1 MALQNRTMARR
12 CRPKLVL
19 FLLAALLLLSLAAS
33 LLAGTTRLS
42 LQEVLRALSD
52 GDTKNAALRIF
63 LYARL
68 PRVLGGLMCG
78 SGLAVVGAILQVVLN
93 NSLAGP
99 NIIGVNAGA
108 GFAALLVM
116 ALFPERAALVPAAA
130 FLGALACALLVY
142 SIARA
147 TGASRMTL
155 VLAGVAVGCIINAA
169 SSTLKVLFPEII
181 NTYSGFSIG
190 TLNGVTLRQLGA
202 SAPYLLL
209 GILAALLLGG
219 SMDILALG
227 DEMARALGLRAER
240 CRLLLILT
248 AAVLAGASV
257 SIAGLISFVGL
268 LVPHIAR
275 SFLGSENRLVIIG
288 SALLGASS
296 VLLCDLLGR
305 VLFAPFEI
313 SVGIILSLLGGIC
326 FIILLLRRK
335 GGKLYA

>member
-1 MALQNRTMARR
+1 MNGRAKTHQRAPKRVLLALTA
-12 CRPKLVL
+12 L
-19 FLLAALLLLSLAAS
+19 FLLSFAVS

-42 LQEVLRALSD
+42 LQEIVHAAAA
-52 GDTKNAALRIF
+52 GDVKNTALRIF
-63 LYARL
+63 LYVRL
-68 PRVLGGLMCG
+68 PRVLGGVLCG
-78 SGLAVVGAILQVVLN
+78 SGLAVAGAVLQVVLN

-116 ALFPERAALVPAAA
+116 ALFPDRAAAVPIAA
-130 FLGALACALLVY
+130 FLGALVCALLVY
-142 SIARA
+142 AIARA

-169 SSTLKVLFPEII
+169 SSALKVLFPEII
-181 NTYSGFSIG
+181 NIYSGFSIG

-202 SAPYLLL
+202 SAPYLAL
-209 GILAALLLGG
+209 GLAAALLLGG

-227 DEMARALGLRAER
+227 DETARALGLRAER

-248 AAVLAGASV
+248 AAVLAGAAV

-268 LVPHIAR
+268 LVPHIVR
-275 SFLGSENRLVIIG
+275 IFIGMDSRPVIIG

-326 FIILLLRRK
+326 FIGLLLRRK

>member
-1 MALQNRTMARR
+1 MRRNIVSVFAHRRKRKAPQGIPGSRHALTPRKKNGKMHLIRHKEEAAVLNGRAKTHQRA
-12 CRPKLVL
+12 PKRVLLALTAL
-19 FLLAALLLLSLAAS
+19 FLLSFTVS

-42 LQEVLRALSD
+42 LQEIVHAAAA
-52 GDTKNAALRIF
+52 GDVKNTALRIF
-63 LYARL
+63 LYVRL
-68 PRVLGGLMCG
+68 PRVLGGVLCG
-78 SGLAVVGAILQVVLN
+78 SGLAVAGAVLQVVLN

-116 ALFPERAALVPAAA
+116 ALFPDHAAAVPIAA

-142 SIARA
+142 AIARA

-169 SSTLKVLFPEII
+169 SSALKVLFPEII
-181 NTYSGFSIG
+181 NIYSGFSIG

-202 SAPYLLL
+202 SAPYLAL
-209 GILAALLLGG
+209 GLAAALLLGG

-227 DEMARALGLRAER
+227 DETARALGLRAER

-248 AAVLAGASV
+248 AAVLAGAAV

-268 LVPHIAR
+268 LVPHIVR
-275 SFLGSENRLVIIG
+275 I
-288 SALLGASS
+288 
-296 VLLCDLLGR
+296 
-305 VLFAPFEI
+305 
-313 SVGIILSLLGGIC
+313 
-326 FIILLLRRK
+326 FIISGFRFRWHLHTL
-335 GGKLYA
+335 

>member
-12 CRPKLVL
+12 CSPKLML

-42 LQEVLRALSD
+42 LQEVLRALPD

-78 SGLAVVGAILQVVLN
+78 SGLAVAGAILQVVLN

-155 VLAGVAVGCIINAA
+155 VLAGVVVGCIINAA

>member
-1 MALQNRTMARR
+1 
-12 CRPKLVL
+12 
-19 FLLAALLLLSLAAS
+19 
-33 LLAGTTRLS
+33 
-42 LQEVLRALSD
+42 
-52 GDTKNAALRIF
+52 
-63 LYARL
+63 
-68 PRVLGGLMCG
+68 
-78 SGLAVVGAILQVVLN
+78 
-93 NSLAGP
+93 
-99 NIIGVNAGA
+99 
-108 GFAALLVM
+108 
-116 ALFPERAALVPAAA
+116 
-130 FLGALACALLVY
+130 
-142 SIARA
+142 
-147 TGASRMTL
+147 
-155 VLAGVAVGCIINAA
+155 
-169 SSTLKVLFPEII
+169 
-181 NTYSGFSIG
+181 
-190 TLNGVTLRQLGA
+190 
-202 SAPYLLL
+202 
-209 GILAALLLGG
+209 
-219 SMDILALG
+219 MDILALG